1 MIQKRDNT
9 FETNSS
15 STHTLT
21 LNSRILRPSGLTV
34 DKNDIIIIDLKEFGC
49 SGEVKSQ
56 EDKLAWCILQAQ
68 CDADVWLD
76 PWEDDYY
83 DEDDLIDEDDEIIDY
98 DETDIAWRHNEFID
112 SDIFKWMSEQICAYT
127 GAKGMKFKMGTKGY
141 IDHQSMYSSI
151 HEFLEE
157 MGVGLLEFIF
167 GDMYLTLDRD

>member
-1 MIQKRDNT
+1 MIQKRDKT

-15 STHTLT
+15 STHALT
-21 LNSRILRPSGLTV
+21 FHSRVLQPNELEV
-34 DKNDIIIIDLKEFGC
+34 DKKGKIIITLKEFGC
-49 SGEVKSQ
+49 SGVVKSQ
-56 EDKLAWCILQAQ
+56 ADKLAWCILQAQ

-83 DEDDLIDEDDEIIDY
+83 GEDDLVDEDDEIVGY
-98 DETDIAWRHNEFID
+98 DDTDIAWRHDEFID
-112 SDIFKWMSEQICAYT
+112 SDIFKWMEKQICAYT
-127 GAKGMKFKMGTKGY
+127 GAKGMKFKAGTKGC
-141 IDHQSMYSSI
+141 IDHQSMYGSV